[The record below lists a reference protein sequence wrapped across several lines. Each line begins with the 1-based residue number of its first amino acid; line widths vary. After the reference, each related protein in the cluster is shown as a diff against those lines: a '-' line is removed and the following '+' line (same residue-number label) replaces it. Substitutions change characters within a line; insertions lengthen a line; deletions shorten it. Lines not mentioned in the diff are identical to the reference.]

1 MENLQTSPE
10 YPIWHPFTPQVGTMA
25 PLPVASGKGA
35 RLVLED
41 GTEIIDAISSWWVS
55 IHGHSHPAF
64 ANALF
69 KQANTLEQ
77 VIFAGFSHK
86 PAQDLALRLLPLLGD
101 NYSKAFFSDNGSTA
115 IEVALK
121 MAMQYFWNNGL
132 NHKTRFIALTGSYHG
147 DTFGAMSVA
156 EPSAF
161 TAPYKPLLFEV
172 DYLDIPYC
180 TNIHLPLNEDDFACI
195 ESFKKLVKEHH
206 AAFIFEPFI
215 QGASGMQMYK
225 VALLDQL
232 IAEAKKACIICIADE
247 VMTGF
252 SRTGKLFA
260 IHHLTNQPDIV
271 CLSKALTGGILPM
284 GLTICTLAIWEAY
297 NTSDLYK
304 TFFHGHSF
312 TANPLAC
319 TCANTSLDLLLSADY
334 CHYLS
339 ALEASNLAFKAK
351 VEAKKFPIIT
361 RACGP
366 ILAFELLQGSPT
378 SYVHEARHI
387 LYAEFL
393 KRNVL
398 LRPLGNVV
406 YILPPY
412 VISKTDLDL
421 VYTAIEEVFELLFN
435 PSI

>member
-1 MENLQTSPE
+1 MENLKTSPH
-10 YPIWHPFTPQVGTMA
+10 YPIWHPFTPQVGTLP

-35 RLVLED
+35 RLILED

-64 ANALF
+64 AEALF
-69 KQANTLEQ
+69 RQANILEQ

-86 PAQDLALRLLPLLGD
+86 PAQDLAKRILPLLGE
-101 NYSKAFFSDNGSTA
+101 SFGKAFFSDNGSTA

-121 MAMQYFWNNGL
+121 MSLQYFWNKDL
-132 NHKTRFIALTGSYHG
+132 THKTKFIALTGSYHG

-180 TNIHLPLNEDDFACI
+180 SNIHLPLEEADYACI
-195 ESFKKLVKEHH
+195 EAFKALIQENH
-206 AAFIFEPFI
+206 AAFIFEPFV
-215 QGASGMQMYK
+215 QGASGMLMYK
-225 VALLDQL
+225 VALLNQL
-232 IAEAKKACIICIADE
+232 IALAKQEGIICIADE

-260 IHHLTNQPDIV
+260 IHHLENQPDIV

-284 GLTICTLAIWEAY
+284 GLTACTLPIWEAY

-334 CHYLS
+334 CDYL
-339 ALEASNLAFKAK
+339 AFIETSNANFKAK
-351 VEAKKFPIIT
+351 IEAKNYPIIA

-378 SYVHEARHI
+378 SYVHEARHF

-406 YILPPY
+406 YLLPPY
-412 VISKTDLDL
+412 VISKSDLEL
-421 VYTAIEEVFELLFN
+421 VYTAIEEVLDLLFI
-435 PSI
+435 PGT